1 MFMPMAFAAP
11 ALAAGEFGVA
21 PGSVTA
27 RTCAAADVTCTASS
41 ALETQAGAHP
51 TGTVSFALN
60 SETVSPQPGGTVGE
74 VPIGRVRDAVVQ
86 LPPGF
91 VGDPQAVP
99 ECSDETLKGSGC
111 PRDTMVGY
119 AIVTTASSSV
129 PWPAGSPRGTVVTP
143 VFNLVPAPGQTAQ
156 FGLIVYESIERLV
169 ANVRA
174 DGDYGLTVTGNDI
187 AGNNDVKGVTMT
199 FWGVPEEHNGA
210 GSVEMSGGS
219 SVSTVGGAGAGPKSP
234 FLTNPSNCSSGA
246 LATRLDVDSW
256 EDPGTLLPD
265 GEPNLADPAW
275 HTETA
280 SSPQPTGCE
289 KLPFGPSLSLQPVT
303 HEIDTPSGY
312 EVTLTSPQN
321 ETVGGVGEADI
332 DNVNVTLP
340 PGVSVDPSAADGLE
354 GCTDAEYGY
363 GTNEPVS
370 CPAASQIGE
379 VEVETPLLAPHAL
392 TGQIYLGTPLNDE
405 PESGGMFRLFLVIH
419 GPGLLL
425 KIEGDAR
432 ANASTGQLTS
442 TFAGNP
448 PLPFSELKLRFDGGE
463 RAPLANPSWCEAAS
477 TNSELSS
484 YAAQTIFSSDPV
496 SFSYDGEGGACPA
509 AMPFSPSFSAGTVT
523 PLGGAFSPF
532 TLSFARGDRQQ
543 TLSQISTQLPA
554 GLLAV
559 LSSVTR
565 CQEPQAA
572 AGTCAAA
579 AQIGIATAGA
589 GPGPHPF
596 YVSGPVYL
604 TGPYDGAPF
613 GLAVAVPAIAG
624 PYDLG
629 TVVVRAGIFVNPVTA
644 AVSVVSGPLPQIL
657 DGIPLRIQDVNVM
670 VDRADFTFNP
680 TSCAA
685 RTVTA
690 TIASAQGAGSAVS
703 SPFDVGG
710 CQNLPFK
717 PQLSASTRA
726 NTSKANGASLN
737 VRVAYPTSGEA
748 NIAKVDLTIPAIL
761 PSRLTT
767 LQKACTETQ
776 FEANP
781 AGCPAASD
789 IASVTVHTPLLSSP
803 LTGPA
808 YLVSRGGAAFPD
820 IELVLQ
826 GEGVTIVVDGKTQI
840 KDGITYS
847 RFETVPDAP
856 FTTFEF
862 NAPEGPYSILT
873 ANGSLCD
880 RPVPMPATLTGQNG
894 AVLTQD
900 TAIEVQGCPG
910 ALAVLSS
917 KLEEA
922 DPDPLRVCAGRGQG
936 GGQRQGR
943 LERLEILLRPRSPD
957 VHVEREED
965 READDEDRADLHAEQ
980 GHEADQDREGDLQ
993 KR

>member
-1 MFMPMAFAAP
+1 MG
-11 ALAAGEFGVA
+11 GE
-21 PGSVTA
+21 
-27 RTCAAADVTCTASS
+27 
-41 ALETQAGAHP
+41 
-51 TGTVSFALN
+51 
-60 SETVSPQPGGTVGE
+60 
-74 VPIGRVRDAVVQ
+74 
-86 LPPGF
+86 
-91 VGDPQAVP
+91 
-99 ECSDETLKGSGC
+99 
-111 PRDTMVGY
+111 
-119 AIVTTASSSV
+119 
-129 PWPAGSPRGTVVTP
+129 
-143 VFNLVPAPGQTAQ
+143 
-156 FGLIVYESIERLV
+156 
-169 ANVRA
+169 
-174 DGDYGLTVTGNDI
+174 
-187 AGNNDVKGVTMT
+187 
-199 FWGVPEEHNGA
+199 
-210 GSVEMSGGS
+210 
-219 SVSTVGGAGAGPKSP
+219 GAGPKSP
-234 FLTNPSNCSSGA
+234 FLTNPSNCSSGP
-246 LATRLDVDSW
+246 LTTRVDADSW

-265 GEPNLADPAW
+265 GEPNLEDPAW

-332 DNVNVTLP
+332 DDVDVTLP

-354 GCTDAEYGY
+354 GCSDAEYGY

-370 CPAASQIGE
+370 CPASSQIGE
-379 VEVETPLLAPHAL
+379 VEIETPLLAPHAL
-392 TGQIYLGTPLNDE
+392 TGQIYLGTPLDDE
-405 PESGGMFRLFLVIH
+405 PESGGMFRLFLAIH

-463 RAPLANPSWCEAAS
+463 RAPLANPPWCEIAS
-477 TNSELSS
+477 TTSELSS

-509 AMPFSPSFSAGTVT
+509 TMPFGPSFSAGTVT

-532 TLSFARGDRQQ
+532 TLSFARGDGQQ

-559 LSSVTR
+559 LSSVTP

-572 AGTCAAA
+572 AGTCAATSR
-579 AQIGIATAGA
+579 IGTATAGA

-613 GLAVAVPAIAG
+613 GLAVSVPAIAG

-657 DGIPLRIQDVNVM
+657 DGIPLRIQDVNVT

-690 TIASAQGAGSAVS
+690 TIASAQGANSAVS

-717 PQLSASTRA
+717 PQFSASTQA

-737 VRVAYPTSGEA
+737 ARIAYPTSGEA
-748 NIAKVDLTIPAIL
+748 NIAKAELTIPAIL

-767 LQKACTETQ
+767 LQKACTEAQ

-840 KDGITYS
+840 KDGVTYS

-880 RPVPMPATLTGQNG
+880 RPVLMPATLTGQNG

-900 TAIEVQGCPG
+900 TAIDVQGCPG

-917 KLEEA
+917 KLKQRTLTLSVYA
-922 DPDPLRVCAGRGQG
+922 PGAGKVAAGGRGVSSG
-936 GGQRQGR
+936 
-943 LERLEILLRPRSPD
+943 SKSYS
-957 VHVEREED
+957 
-965 READDEDRADLHAEQ
+965 
-980 GHEADQDREGDLQ
+980 GHEALTFTLKEKKTGKLTTKIKLTFTPSKGTKQTKTVKATF